1 MSDIAVSVDGLGKLY
16 RIGEREP
23 YYTLRDTLSRAFSA
37 PLDWFRGAANG
48 KPITGN
54 DTDRSASN
62 DCRSDFIW
70 ALKDVS
76 FTVKRGEVVGII
88 GRNGAGKSTLLKI
101 LSRITEPTEGEARI
115 YGRVGLLLEVGTGF
129 HPELSGR
136 ENIYLNGA
144 ILGMKKAEIERKF
157 DEIVAFAQL
166 GEFIDMPVRNYS
178 SGMSVRL
185 GFAIAVIGSP
195 DILLVDEVLAVGDM
209 NFQKKCYERIQTL
222 RREGTTILLVSHA
235 PGAIWAVCTRGLFL
249 NGGCVVAAGAVED
262 VIRAYDDQNSR
273 SSAKP
278 DPQHGREEK
287 PVNKSV
293 PNGEATTPMASDYGS
308 PICGTGDVICR
319 NFRFASLGL
328 GHTISEVEFLEPF
341 ALEFDMEV
349 VNYVED
355 MVVRVVGDSVH
366 YRNILT
372 LDSYEQGSRVER
384 MVPGRYTIRAV
395 IDNQKLRPGAYTF
408 HVGVIRKQVA
418 LHLFLWLKCGQLVVL
433 SPKDRFLY
441 SDPFALI
448 HMDAQFTFSP
458 VRVAESCHE

>member
-1 MSDIAVSVDGLGKLY
+1 VPKPSVVVEGVSKKFGLSLRSALKYGLIDSGRRLLGKEKDSRL
-16 RIGEREP
+16 RPGE
-23 YYTLRDTLSRAFSA
+23 F
-37 PLDWFRGAANG
+37 
-48 KPITGN
+48 
-54 DTDRSASN
+54 
-62 DCRSDFIW
+62 W
-70 ALKDVS
+70 ALDDVS
-76 FTVKRGEVVGII
+76 FVLEPGDALGIMGVNGSGKTTLLRILNGTYSPDKGKVTLRGRI
-88 GRNGAGKSTLLKI
+88 GALIAAGAGFS
-101 LSRITEPTEGEARI
+101 PM
-115 YGRVGLLLEVGTGF
+115 
-129 HPELSGR
+129 LSGR
-136 ENIYLNGA
+136 ENVYISGA
-144 ILGMKKAEIERKF
+144 LLGMTPSEIRNKF

-293 PNGEATTPMASDYGS
+293 PNGEATTPMASDYGN

-319 NFRFASLGL
+319 NFRFSSLGL